1 MDVPALLING
11 ELDYMSDPVCGPFFW
26 KMDKV
31 KWVKFAQSS
40 HMPFWEERERYMEVV
55 QNFMRIWDE

>member
-11 ELDYMSDPVCGPFFW
+11 EFDYMTDIVCGPFFW

-31 KWVKFAQSS
+31 KWVKFTQSS
-40 HMPFWEERERYMEVV
+40 HTPLWEERERYMEVV
-55 QNFMRIWDE
+55 GSFLRSVEK